1 MKKILPAF
9 ALLTL
14 LFAAC
19 KTTKYTP
26 EKFPVRQIVFGDGG
40 GFTGIE
46 TSYTLLENGQLFKQV
61 GVEGAYTEL
70 KAIKGKQAKE
80 LFDKV
85 NSLQLFKLDIDKP
98 GNMYYFLRQVTDHLD
113 SRVTWGAGD
122 YMPPQG
128 LVSVY
133 RELKGIAKAQQEAAE
148 AKPTKQ
154 KTKSEK
160 DKKPEPKKETTTKPK
175 EDNTGW

>member
-1 MKKILPAF
+1 MKKSLPILAML
-9 ALLTL
+9 AM

-26 EKFPVRQIVFGDGG
+26 EKFPIRQVVFGDGG

-61 GVEGAYTEL
+61 GVEGAYMEL
-70 KAIKGKQAKE
+70 KAIKAKKAKE
-80 LFDKV
+80 MFDKV
-85 NSLQLFKLDIDKP
+85 NALQLFKLDIEKP

-128 LVSVY
+128 VVVVY
-133 RELKGIAKAQQEAAE
+133 RELKEIAKTQQEAAA
-148 AKPTKQ
+148 AKSTKQ
-154 KTKSEK
+154 KSDKQPKTEGKK
-160 DKKPEPKKETTTKPK
+160 DEPTTKPK
-175 EDNTGW
+175 EENSGW

>member
-1 MKKILPAF
+1 M
-9 ALLTL
+9 LTL
-14 LFAAC
+14 SLLAC

-40 GFTGIE
+40 GFAGIE
-46 TSYTLLENGQLFKQV
+46 TAYTLLENGQLFKQV
-61 GVEGAYTEL
+61 GVEGAYVEL
-70 KAIKGKQAKE
+70 KAIKSKQAKE

-122 YMPPQG
+122 YMSPPG
-128 LVSVY
+128 LVNVY
-133 RELKGIAKAQQEAAE
+133 RELKSIAKAQQEAAE

-154 KTKSEK
+154 KPKSDK
-160 DKKPEPKKETTTKPK
+160 DKKPDTKKDETTKSK

>member
-1 MKKILPAF
+1 MLP
-9 ALLTL
+9 L
-14 LFAAC
+14 LFTAC

-26 EKFPVRQIVFGDGG
+26 DKLPVRQIVFGDGG

-61 GVEGAYTEL
+61 GVEGSMQGL
-70 KAIKGKQAKE
+70 KSIKSKDAKA

-85 NSLQLFKLDIDKP
+85 NSLQLFKLDIEKP

-128 LVSVY
+128 LVTVFK
-133 RELKGIAKAQQEAAE
+133 ELRAIAKQQEAAGTKA
-148 AKPTKQ
+148 AKSKGSTTNPN
-154 KTKSEK
+154 E
-160 DKKPEPKKETTTKPK
+160 KKEATVPVSTPK
-175 EDNTGW
+175 EENSGW